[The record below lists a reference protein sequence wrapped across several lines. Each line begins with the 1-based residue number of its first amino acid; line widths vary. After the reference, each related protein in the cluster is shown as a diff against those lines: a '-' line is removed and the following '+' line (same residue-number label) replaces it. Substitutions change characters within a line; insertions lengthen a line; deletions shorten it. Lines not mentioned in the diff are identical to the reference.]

1 MTVAGGGAE
10 PRGGFEY
17 RLQVPGEHSAAQ
29 HRSKCLSLWS
39 AKRKRC
45 SELRRSLRT
54 VVAFNLPPC
63 LVPEGT

>member
-17 RLQVPGEHSAAQ
+17 RLQVLGEHYAAQ

-39 AKRKRC
+39 VKRKC
-45 SELRRSLRT
+45 AVSCGVL
-54 VVAFNLPPC
+54 
-63 LVPEGT
+63 